1 SCFYH
6 PLQPI
11 FLLTKVFGL
20 FPFKLSYNASVMLNS
35 NRKELFLPTVWFFVA
50 LTAGCYSLI
59 RFFSYEVEDV
69 ILKGVCTAYY
79 CFLGLTALSS
89 ITAMWFNR
97 KKVKDIFR
105 NLFAVDQLLDKS
117 TTLILYKQ
125 TRSSSVKR
133 MSFVFLFI
141 TIITACT
148 IYYYFGN
155 FLDVML
161 AVCESTLITI
171 NSMFIFQYVT
181 IVQGIQTRYYQLWKN
196 LKTLHKESKGAV
208 TSQMQGA
215 YIYNPYI
222 ADTVKISILRQQHFH
237 LSTVVSLQNFHLST
251 VVSLLN
257 QVYGFTMLL
266 EIMTALSNCVG
277 SLYDGIETLNRGES
291 PINSASIIVSGALLF
306 VPVIWVVMSCHR
318 AVLQNEEHITAI
330 QELLI
335 SRSTNLSTQNEL
347 KELLLQIKLME
358 PQFSAG
364 GFFTLNLQFLC
375 TSFSSIFTYIIIMAQ

>member
-1 SCFYH
+1 MSSDLSSFH
-6 PLQPI
+6 QLFKPVFVLA
-11 FLLTKVFGL
+11 KVFGL
-20 FPFKLSYNASVMLNS
+20 FPFKPLHNNS
-35 NRKELFLPTVWFFVA
+35 IILITEKKDLFLPIVWFFVA
-50 LTAGCYSLI
+50 LSAGCCQLALMVDI
-59 RFFSYEVEDV
+59 QFDDK
-69 ILKGVCTAYY
+69 ILLGVYIAYY
-79 CFLGLTALSS
+79 LFLDFTALSS
-89 ITAMWFNR
+89 IIAVWINR

-105 NLFAVDQLLDKS
+105 NLFAVDQLLDRS
-117 TTLILYKQ
+117 ATSVLYKQ
-125 TRSSSVKR
+125 SRSSSVKS
-133 MSFVFLFI
+133 MSFVLLFI
-141 TIITACT
+141 TIVATCLIYFLSYDFSTITRA
-148 IYYYFGN
+148 
-155 FLDVML
+155 M
-161 AVCESTLITI
+161 CEITLSTI
-171 NSMFIFQYVT
+171 NIMFIFQYVT
-181 IVQGIQTRYYQLWKN
+181 IVQAIRSRYYQLWKI
-196 LKTLHKESKGAV
+196 LETLHKEKKEAV
-208 TSQMQGA
+208 PSQ
-215 YIYNPYI
+215 I
-222 ADTVKISILRQQHFH
+222 ILRQ
-237 LSTVVSLQNFHLST
+237 QNFHLST

-375 TSFSSIFTYIIIMAQ
+375 TSFSSIFTYIIIMAQMK